1 MLNRLLCF
9 VAFSFFA
16 VPVWGQITAAMPPA
30 QENTAGKNYF
40 PTDDLAAIDSLALV
54 EQGLPTAFMI
64 DPSIVSSRLKGLQNQ
79 IPLNYNFQTH
89 QFVEYFAFRKAE
101 FTQRMLEK
109 RDLYFPLYEKYLK
122 QYNLPEELKYLSL
135 IESGLEIGRA
145 HV

>member
-1 MLNRLLCF
+1 MYYRLCF
-9 VAFSFFA
+9 VLMLLFAFPSL
-16 VPVWGQITAAMPPA
+16 GQVTASMPPT
-30 QENTAGKNYF
+30 QENSAGKNYF
-40 PTDDLAAIDSLALV
+40 PADDLAAIDSLALV

-64 DPSIVSSRLKGLQNQ
+64 DPSIVSSRLKELQNQ

-122 QYNLPEELKYLSL
+122 QYNLCLLYTSPSPRDTERSRMP
-135 IESGLEIGRA
+135 SSA
-145 HV
+145 